1 MTKKSLFFPVV
12 LVASISIAGVA
23 FAQTSPFE
31 GFYVG
36 GQAGYSSI
44 TDEVEVAGITVI
56 DETADGFGGGGFM
69 GYGVINGPYYVAVE
83 GEVGYDGA
91 DWSATGGG
99 LTLDVE
105 AQLTYGVSFH
115 IGYVIAD
122 NLLLYT
128 RLGWARTNFEATATL
143 AGVGSASSDAD
154 LDGFR
159 FGGGVEGMLADNIG
173 IRGEYTYTIY
183 DVDDFSVSGITV
195 EEDITQHLFRVGI
208 AYYF

>member
-1 MTKKSLFFPVV
+1 MTKTSLTFAAA
-12 LVASISIAGVA
+12 LVASISIAGAA
-23 FAQTSPFE
+23 FAQSSPFE

-36 GQAGYSSI
+36 GQAGYSAI
-44 TDEVEVAGITVI
+44 TDEVTVAGITVI
-56 DETADGFGGGGFM
+56 DETADGFGGGGFV
-69 GYGVINGPYYVAVE
+69 GFGVINGPYYVAVE

-105 AQLTYGVSFH
+105 AQLTYGASFH

-122 NLLLYT
+122 DLLLYT
-128 RLGWARTNFEATATL
+128 RLGWVRTNFEATATL

-154 LDGFR
+154 FDGFR

-173 IRGEYTYTIY
+173 VRGDYTYTIY
-183 DVDDFSVSGITV
+183 GVDDFTVNGTAV